1 MINYIFMWAAGIP
14 FDMVTVGFSSIAMGT
29 GVDDTIHFMIRYRRK
44 KKEKPWMTTR
54 ELLKENLR
62 ETGRPIILTSLSI
75 DAGLMMLIFAS
86 FRPVRYFGVLMCI
99 ALTAAMVATLCIL
112 PPALMLIDFIRCKA
126 RKTA

>member
-1 MINYIFMWAAGIP
+1 M
-14 FDMVTVGFSSIAMGT
+14 
-29 GVDDTIHFMIRYRRK
+29 
-44 KKEKPWMTTR
+44 MTTR

-75 DAGLMMLIFAS
+75 DAGLMMLVFAS

-112 PPALMLIDFIRCKA
+112 PPTLMMIDKIRTKLITKSE
-126 RKTA
+126 